1 MESLSFILMI
11 AGIALVCILLVKL
24 LAKPIK
30 IVFKLL
36 INAGLGFI
44 ILFIVNFFGG
54 FFDFSL
60 GISFVNALVVGVLG
74 VPGVIIL
81 VLLKL
86 FG

>member
-1 MESLSFILMI
+1 MESLSFILMV
-11 AGIALVCILLVKL
+11 AGIVLVCVLLLKILTE
-24 LAKPIK
+24 PIK
-30 IVFKLL
+30 LVFKLL

-60 GISFVNALVVGVLG
+60 GISFMNALVAGVLG

-81 VLLKL
+81 VLIKL
-86 FG
+86 LG

>member
-11 AGIALVCILLVKL
+11 AGIVVVCILLLKL

-30 IVFKLL
+30 LIFKLL

-60 GISFVNALVVGVLG
+60 GVSFINALVAGVLG

-81 VLLKL
+81 ILLKL

>member
-11 AGIALVCILLVKL
+11 AGIALVCILLVRL
-24 LAKPIK
+24 LTKPIK
-30 IVFKLL
+30 LVFKLL

-60 GISFVNALVVGVLG
+60 GGSFINALVAGVLG

-81 VLLKL
+81 IVLKL
-86 FG
+86 LG